1 MRGRGFLLLAAV
13 LAKPCFRDGWPCLK
27 PARPWKP
34 NSGCLKR
41 PDDPRSYIT
50 PVESIFVEWDRN
62 LIWAMA
68 NSGMYL
74 LTSDALGTPQF
85 DLAGIAGN

>member
-1 MRGRGFLLLAAV
+1 MQVFDISAPKNAEIVAYFTSPMTDDL
-13 LAKPCFRDGWPCLK
+13 
-27 PARPWKP
+27 
-34 NSGCLKR
+34 
-41 PDDPRSYIT
+41 DDPRSYIT
-50 PVESIFVEWDRN
+50 PVESVFVEWDRH
-62 LIWAMA
+62 LIWVMA